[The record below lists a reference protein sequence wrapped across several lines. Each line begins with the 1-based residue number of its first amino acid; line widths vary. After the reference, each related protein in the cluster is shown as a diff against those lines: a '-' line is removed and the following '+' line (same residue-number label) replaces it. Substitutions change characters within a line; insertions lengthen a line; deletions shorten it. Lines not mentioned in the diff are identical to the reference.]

1 MGPTGLGC
9 LFSELASSRG
19 PADRQVDGQV
29 INRFHRTHVHFLHP
43 ATGGQQV
50 SHLPPGTQPVSLLGA
65 AAVRQLLDDVT
76 NSKAAATRRKVL
88 LLHLQP
94 AEGAHGKTL
103 DRWRGR
109 HVEGETGGEGDRW
122 RGRQTVG

>member
-1 MGPTGLGC
+1 MGPTGSGC

-29 INRFHRTHVHFLHP
+29 HQTTDKQVPQDTRALPASCHRR
-43 ATGGQQV
+43 AAEV

-76 NSKAAATRRKVL
+76 NSEAAATRRKVL

-103 DRWRGR
+103 DRWRRR
-109 HVEGETGGEGDRW
+109 HVEGETGGGGDR
-122 RGRQTVG
+122 R

>member
-1 MGPTGLGC
+1 M
-9 LFSELASSRG
+9 
-19 PADRQVDGQV
+19 
-29 INRFHRTHVHFLHP
+29 
-43 ATGGQQV
+43 

-76 NSKAAATRRKVL
+76 NSEAAATRRKVL

-109 HVEGETGGEGDRW
+109 HIEGETDSRLMGDKQKPGH
-122 RGRQTVG
+122 RGREIKSD